1 MRNSDD
7 ASPIPVVVIDDHA
20 VVHAGIQQWLAD
32 DGVDIQIVGT
42 YLSAQ
47 HFLTDHDHRAAPR
60 AVVVYDPEMGERR
73 PNYPALERLRTM
85 RHPVIIYSRIVS
97 PEVILTCLDHGA
109 VSYVAKSEPAQHLL
123 EAVTTAWTGTR
134 YLSPSMAAAMHTAQ
148 ERGRPG
154 LTAQERRVLIAWL
167 HTDNKEAVAQ
177 RLHIAPSTVK
187 THLQRVRHRYATA
200 GRPARAKVTLFARAV
215 QDGLVSVHE
224 L

>member
-109 VSYVAKSEPAQHLL
+109 VSYGAKSEPAQHLL

-167 HTDNKEAVAQ
+167 HTDNKPAQ
-177 RLHIAPSTVK
+177 CKTALSVSTSCDAAAHQLCTQDRRQAHTVIAAR
-187 THLQRVRHRYATA
+187 QW
-200 GRPARAKVTLFARAV
+200 PADRTEY
-215 QDGLVSVHE
+215 SWSP
-224 L
+224 